1 MLKSIPRCINLKFP
15 GALSQLKHIH
25 VCYNYDLNWV
35 GLIREIQVQ
44 NCIVGLLSTCL
55 ILTELT
61 VVLFCSMIDLILSTS
76 SVFPSRVC
84 RSLLADSLA
93 NLSFNLRSSSNV
105 LFCETSLSKRASLWS
120 KSEDYHI
127 SEQWIQ
133 RFFGKYTRIF
143 YLHQSLLE
151 VRPDLSVGG
160 LRSPVCNIIL

>member
-15 GALSQLKHIH
+15 GALSQSKHIH

-44 NCIVGLLSTCL
+44 NCIVALLSTCP

-105 LFCETSLSKRASLWS
+105 LFCETSLSSRASLWR
-120 KSEDYHI
+120 KSENYH
-127 SEQWIQ
+127 
-133 RFFGKYTRIF
+133 RRT
-143 YLHQSLLE
+143 
-151 VRPDLSVGG
+151 V
-160 LRSPVCNIIL
+160 